1 MYAGL
6 STSTYPH
13 PYFHYTFAANDFP
26 RRLGGGRL
34 EEGLLLSAW
43 KKTEIRADGCVVYK
57 RAHVSATVGPLQS
70 LLLTKLVIVVCH
82 SAFCYCLFCPFRV
95 LPFLFPPPH
104 VQSIPMFYLADESR
118 VHFVL
123 QRSQESSVLGMSR
136 AFDDYYIKDC
146 GVILAS
152 EVTHKRTDNNDQF
165 VILATVG

>member
-70 LLLTKLVIVVCH
+70 LLLTKPRSAIVCSAHSVFCLSYSLLPTYSPFPCSTLLMSPGCTSFYSPAKSHQYSVCRAR
-82 SAFCYCLFCPFRV
+82 STTT
-95 LPFLFPPPH
+95 
-104 VQSIPMFYLADESR
+104 ISR
-118 VHFVL
+118 TVASSWR
-123 QRSQESSVLGMSR
+123 QR
-136 AFDDYYIKDC
+136 
-146 GVILAS
+146 
-152 EVTHKRTDNNDQF
+152 
-165 VILATVG
+165 